1 MDRTPSLSVDSSD
14 SSDSS
19 DPRAQPATAA
29 VPEELP
35 GELSSWIEQATGS
48 TVASAAR
55 HLSGASRQAWTID
68 TADGRP
74 LFLLR
79 DQVGAGGGSARDAA
93 VLRAL
98 ASSPVPVPAVV
109 ADDAPLGVVLL
120 ERVAGRS
127 DFPAVDRE
135 DEREPTARHLMEI
148 TGSLHLLDIEPLG
161 LDHLARPATARDHA
175 LALLDGFAP
184 MADLLDSGDPEPLF
198 DVAIDWLRRHVPT
211 AVERTSLV
219 HSDMGPGNFL
229 YAGGRVTAVLDWE
242 VAHLGDPMEDLAAIS
257 IRDMATPV
265 GHLPTRYRE
274 YTESSAITVDLERVR
289 YYRVLVLTRNS
300 LMLSL
305 ALQRATPTLDVAQ
318 LSMYRMLLM
327 RAAAISL
334 ADAVAHG
341 DSADR
346 ARAADSRSASGLVE
360 RAHEQAAAMREVMGP
375 LADRLP
381 QPLEDGP

>member
-1 MDRTPSLSVDSSD
+1 MDA
-14 SSDSS
+14 
-19 DPRAQPATAA
+19 RATTHG
-29 VPEELP
+29 VEELGALP
-35 GELSSWIEQATGS
+35 NELRAELPAELRTWIERATGS

-55 HLSGASRQAWTID
+55 HLAGASRQAWTVD

-98 ASSPVPVPAVV
+98 VATPVPVPAVV
-109 ADDAPLGVVLL
+109 AHDAPLGVVLL

-127 DFPAVDRE
+127 DFPAVDRD
-135 DEREPTARHLMEI
+135 DERDPTARHLMEI
-148 TGSLHLLDIEPLG
+148 TGALHLLDIERLG
-161 LDHLARPATARDHA
+161 LDHLARPATAADHA

-184 MADLLDSGDPEPLF
+184 MATLLETIASREPLF
-198 DVAIDWLRRHVPT
+198 EVAIDWLRRHVPT
-211 AVERTSLV
+211 TVERTSLV

-242 VAHLGDPMEDLAAIS
+242 VAHFGDPMEDLAAIS

-274 YTESSAITVDLERVR
+274 YTESSAIAIDLDRIR

-300 LMLSL
+300 IMLSL
-305 ALQRATPTLDVAQ
+305 ALQRATPALDVAQ
-318 LSMYRMLLM
+318 LSMYRMLLV

-341 DSADR
+341 SAADG
-346 ARAADSRSASGLVE
+346 ARAADTRAAADLVD
-360 RAHEQAAAMREVMGP
+360 RAHEQAAAMRETMGP